1 MKQRHIHWEELTQ
14 KIGKYYEQQNKT
26 MEDKLKVFLD
36 DVIEELSL
44 EELNTLSQIIQVL
57 TERKLKAL
65 VTEYNLNKPYNKN

>member
-1 MKQRHIHWEELTQ
+1 
-14 KIGKYYEQQNKT
+14 

-57 TERKLKAL
+57 TERKLKNL
-65 VTEYNLNKPYNKN
+65 VAEYNLNKPHNKN